1 MGAVAATLGS
11 PPVGRHQELAVL
23 HDAVT
28 ALVAGRGG
36 WLWIE
41 GEPGIGK
48 STLVNEVLG
57 EAASRQC
64 RVYRAVGDPFGR
76 RLPLRALTDGLG
88 PDPAAEVVALL
99 SSVDASDRIAGVSA
113 VPAAVERLLTV
124 LDRLCTTSPVLLTF
138 DDLQWADEASLVAWR
153 RLGMAVRQLPLLLVS
168 ASRPVPVRPSVA
180 ELRRAALEHGAVPM
194 SLGPLPDDELAGLLG
209 RLAGGVPG
217 PRLRQMVAH
226 AGGNPL
232 YAGELLDALR
242 REGRIRVGGGTAE
255 LASAPGKGTADKA
268 GQGREPVAREPAAL
282 GAAIRDRL
290 GFLSPE
296 ATAAL
301 RVAALL
307 GPHFSAFDLAMVTG
321 TPTAA
326 LLAVLDEAVAAG
338 VLAESGKRLEFRH
351 GLIRQALYEAT
362 PASARAALHRQVAK
376 VLADAGMP
384 LDEVGAHLAAA
395 APDAL
400 DGWAVDWLA
409 QHATRLAYR
418 APDLAAELL
427 PVVAARGG
435 PDGPR
440 RAALLHGL
448 AQSLDLLNRPD
459 EAEAV
464 ARQALACSA
473 DPADWAEL
481 VWDLASILYFDGRYA
496 DSLGVLDDG
505 LGRPDLPAPWP
516 SRLRAAR
523 AKSLAAL
530 GRHDEAAAEGAQVAA
545 EGDRLGDPLTTGTA
559 LHGLYLVTS
568 FTAGLVHLDRALH
581 AIGHAPETTALRITL
596 LSNRAYALEELGDP
610 AAGEAS
616 MREALILAEQLGTW
630 HLPRLRVEV
639 GRQYLHAGRWD
650 DAWAE
655 LIQTSGKF
663 GLFER
668 LIRLGGLALIA
679 THRDDRATTA
689 RLLREADELPELAGY
704 MRGNASLLLMARAVD
719 AEQRGGPAAAV
730 SVLADTIAVEDI
742 GDLYDRYL
750 WLPDLVRL
758 ALAAGNVGLARAVV
772 ATADADVADEA
783 LPRRVAAAR
792 RARAVLDGDPDTL
805 LRLAAEHRLGDG
817 VLIAGHAYEEAAVL
831 LARAGDLAGAR
842 TALTDAANTYREVG
856 AAWDIRRAD
865 ARLRQLGVRR
875 GPRSVRRRPTSGWAA
890 LTPTEERVAA
900 LVADG
905 RSNPDIAAEL
915 LLSRRTVQT
924 HVSNILTK
932 LGYSSR
938 IEIAREADRHAAR

>member
-1 MGAVAATLGS
+1 VAATLGA
-11 PPVGRHQELAVL
+11 PPVGRDQELAVL
-23 HDAVT
+23 RAAVA

-36 WLWIE
+36 WLWVE

-48 STLVNEVLG
+48 STLVNEILG
-57 EAASRQC
+57 EAAARRCQ
-64 RVYRAVGDPFGR
+64 VYRAVGDPFGKR
-76 RLPLRALTDGLG
+76 MPLRALTDGLG
-88 PDPAAEVVALL
+88 PDPAADVVALL
-99 SSVDASDRIAGVSA
+99 DSVDASDRLAGVSA

-124 LDRLCTTSPVLLTF
+124 VDQLCVASPVLLAF

-153 RLGMAVRQLPLLLVS
+153 RLGMAVHQLPLLLVS
-168 ASRPVPVRPSVA
+168 ASRPVPIRPSLA
-180 ELRRAALEHGAVPM
+180 ELRRGALDNGAVLM
-194 SLGPLPDDELAGLLG
+194 SLGPLPDGELAGLLG

-217 PRLRQMVAH
+217 PRLRRMVAH

-232 YAGELLDALR
+232 YAGELVDALR
-242 REGRIRVGGGTAE
+242 REGRIQVGGGTAE
-255 LASAPGKGTADKA
+255 LAGVPDRQPGAVGKPDVEDK
-268 GQGREPVAREPAAL
+268 EPAAL

-296 ATAAL
+296 ATTAL

-321 TPTAA
+321 TAITA

-338 VLAESGKRLEFRH
+338 VLAESGNRLQFRH

-362 PASARAALHRQVAK
+362 PASARTALHRQVAK

-400 DGWAVDWLA
+400 DGWAIDWLA
-409 QHATRLAYR
+409 RYATRLAYR

-427 PVVAARGG
+427 PVAAARAE
-435 PDGPR
+435 PDGPH

-448 AQSLDLLNRPD
+448 AQSLDVLNRTD
-459 EAEAV
+459 EADAV
-464 ARQALACSA
+464 ARQALACST
-473 DPADWAEL
+473 DPAESAEL
-481 VWDLASILYFDGRYA
+481 VWNLATILYLAGRYA
-496 DSLGVLDDG
+496 RSLGVLEDG
-505 LGRPDLPAPWP
+505 LARPDLPAPWP
-516 SRLRAAR
+516 PRMRAAR
-523 AKSLAAL
+523 AKTLAAL
-530 GRHDEAAAEGAQVAA
+530 GRHDEAAAEGSSAAA
-545 EGDRLGDPLTTGTA
+545 EGDRLGDPLTIGTA
-559 LHGLYLVTS
+559 LHALYLVTS
-568 FTAGLVHLDRALH
+568 FSAGLAHLNRALQ
-581 AIGHAPETTALRITL
+581 AVGHAPETTSLRISL
-596 LSNRAYALEELGDP
+596 LANRGYALEELGDP
-610 AAGEAS
+610 VAAEAS
-616 MREALILAEQLGTW
+616 MREALVLSEQLGTW
-630 HLPRLRVEV
+630 QLPLMRVQT
-639 GRQYLHAGRWD
+639 GRQYLNTGRWD

-655 LIQTSGKF
+655 LVQTSGKF

-668 LIRLGGLALIA
+668 LIQLGSLALIA
-679 THRDDRATTA
+679 AHRDDRATTA
-689 RLLREADELPELAGY
+689 QLLREADELPALAGY
-704 MRGNASLLLMARAVD
+704 MRGNATLLLMARAVD

-742 GDLYDRYL
+742 SDLYDRYQ

-772 ATADADVADEA
+772 ATAEADVADEA

-792 RARAVLDGDPDTL
+792 RARAVLDADADTL
-805 LRLAAEHRLGDG
+805 LALAAEHRADHAL
-817 VLIAGHAYEEAAVL
+817 LPAGQAYEEAAVL
-831 LARAGDLAGAR
+831 LAQAHDLPGAR
-842 TALTDAANTYREVG
+842 TALGDAVAAYRELG

-865 ARLRQLGVRR
+865 ARLRQVGVRR
-875 GPRSVRRRPTSGWAA
+875 GPRSVRRRPTTGWAA
-890 LTPTEERVAA
+890 LTPTEERVAS
-900 LVADG
+900 LVAEG

-924 HVSNILTK
+924 HVSNILNK

-938 IEIAREADRHAAR
+938 IEIAREADRHAAPR